1 MGLKIKVFYGADMAG
16 LLNISTENRKMA
28 EDFREKMIINA
39 RKNVPLQHVP
49 YFDVQNTD
57 ERPSFVKHFYSGF
70 LLFSLN
76 NFNFLHQD
84 FMFQLTD
91 EEYENLRCKNSTSS
105 WGGRRYN
112 PYTFIVSL
120 QKNAM
125 KLKSS
130 AVIWQGV
137 KIRRQHAIFCL
148 FSVLSSCLPR

>member
-1 MGLKIKVFYGADMAG
+1 
-16 LLNISTENRKMA
+16 MA
-28 EDFREKMIINA
+28 EDFLEKMIINA
-39 RKNVPLQHVP
+39 RKNVPLQQVP

-57 ERPSFVKHFYSGF
+57 ERHSFVKHFYSGF

-84 FMFQLTD
+84 FMFQLND
-91 EEYENLRCKNSTSS
+91 EECENLRCKNSTSS
-105 WGGRRYN
+105 WSGRRYN

>member
-1 MGLKIKVFYGADMAG
+1 
-16 LLNISTENRKMA
+16 MA

-39 RKNVPLQHVP
+39 RKNVPLQYVP
-49 YFDVQNTD
+49 YFGVQNTD
-57 ERPSFVKHFYSGF
+57 ERHSFVKHFYFGF

-84 FMFQLTD
+84 FMFQLND
-91 EEYENLRCKNSTSS
+91 EEYENLRCKNSTLS
-105 WGGRRYN
+105 WSGRRYN
-112 PYTFIVSL
+112 PYAFIVSL

-148 FSVLSSCLPR
+148 FSVLFSCLPR

>member
-1 MGLKIKVFYGADMAG
+1 
-16 LLNISTENRKMA
+16 MA
-28 EDFREKMIINA
+28 EYFREKMIINA

-57 ERPSFVKHFYSGF
+57 ERHSFVKHFYSGF

-84 FMFQLTD
+84 FMFQLND

-105 WGGRRYN
+105 WSGRRYN
-112 PYTFIVSL
+112 PYAFIVSL

-148 FSVLSSCLPR
+148 FSVLFSCLPR